1 MNELISIKN
10 LSIRSASETLVDS
23 LSLTLIQGEPLTI
36 LGETGSGKSL
46 LAQAIMGILPAGLSC
61 QGDIALNGQCM
72 TAKERRHYWGRQ
84 LSMLPQEPWQSL
96 DPVMQSREQVAEVY
110 REVQA
115 YSAAAAQKATQTQLQ
130 QLGLADI
137 QHKLPSQLSGGMAQ
151 RLAFAAATAAGA
163 RMIIADEPTKGL
175 DTGQRDGIV
184 QLLKSQ
190 TENGGLLTITHDVA
204 VAQQLGGRIIVMR
217 HGKVVEQGSASSVLT
232 TPTAAYTQELI
243 AAAPCY
249 WTDVTPQQCHQPL
262 LTIRN
267 LAQQRNGKTLFRHLS
282 FTVHHGEIIGLYG
295 DSGCGKST
303 LGDTLLGLLAPNSG
317 NIEWHADIPRHQK
330 LKLYQDP
337 PSSFSPA
344 ASLQTLLADVVR
356 RHGLQAEQIPPLLQ
370 ALALSPSL
378 LTRSSH
384 DVSGGELQRIALL
397 RAMLLSPKLLVA
409 DEPTSR
415 LDPITAK
422 QIIQLLVKAAR
433 QQQCALLL
441 ISHDETQL
449 KKVCDQII
457 YLQDYARENVINHCD

>member
-1 MNELISIKN
+1 MNELISIKD
-10 LSIRSASETLVDS
+10 LSIRSATEMLVDS
-23 LSLTLIQGEPLTI
+23 LSLTLTQGEPLTI

-46 LAQAIMGILPAGLSC
+46 LAQAIMGTLPAGLIC
-61 QGDIALNGQCM
+61 QGYLALNHQSM
-72 TAKERRHYWGRQ
+72 TANERRQYWGRY

-110 REVQA
+110 REVLA
-115 YSAAAAQKATQTQLQ
+115 YSSADALKATQIQLQ

-163 RMIIADEPTKGL
+163 NIIIADEPTKGL
-175 DTGQRDGIV
+175 DTRQRDGIV
-184 QLLKSQ
+184 QLLKLQ
-190 TENGGLLTITHDVA
+190 TKDGGLLTITHDVA
-204 VAQQLGGRIIVMR
+204 VAKQLGGRIIVMR
-217 HGKVVEQGSASSVLT
+217 HGKVVEQGTACSVLT
-232 TPTAAYTQELI
+232 KPHAEYTKQLI

-249 WTDVTPQQCHQPL
+249 WTEVAAKNCHQPL
-262 LTIRN
+262 LTVNN
-267 LAQQRNGKTLFRHLS
+267 LTQQRNGKTLFRDLS
-282 FTVHHGEIIGLYG
+282 FTVHSGEIIGLYG

-317 NIEWHADIPRHQK
+317 EIEWHAKVPRHQK

-344 ASLQTLLADVVR
+344 ASLQTLLEDVVR
-356 RHGLQAEQIPPLLQ
+356 HHGLKAEQIPPLLQ
-370 ALALSPSL
+370 ELTLSPRL
-378 LTRSSH
+378 LMRTSH

-422 QIIQLLVKAAR
+422 QIILLLVKAAR

-457 YLQDYARENVINHCD
+457 YLQDYARENVTVHPV